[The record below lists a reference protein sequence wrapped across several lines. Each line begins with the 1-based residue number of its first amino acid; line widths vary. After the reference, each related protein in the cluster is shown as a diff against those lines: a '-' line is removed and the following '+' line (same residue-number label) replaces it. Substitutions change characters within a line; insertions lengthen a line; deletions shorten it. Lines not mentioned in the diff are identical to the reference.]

1 VTVVRSNQ
9 AEANRRHAFEF
20 YESLGEIDVFV
31 LNDCIHKFHDGVS
44 RDLYKRYAMG
54 ESEWSVASAIAR
66 NVLKESEID
75 HSILNGLRSVIELA
89 RQMRQEDEEA

>member
-1 VTVVRSNQ
+1 MTVVRSNQ

-20 YESLGEIDVFV
+20 YESLGGDRRVV

-75 HSILNGLRSVIELA
+75 HSILNGVVGLSWRD
-89 RQMRQEDEEA
+89 R